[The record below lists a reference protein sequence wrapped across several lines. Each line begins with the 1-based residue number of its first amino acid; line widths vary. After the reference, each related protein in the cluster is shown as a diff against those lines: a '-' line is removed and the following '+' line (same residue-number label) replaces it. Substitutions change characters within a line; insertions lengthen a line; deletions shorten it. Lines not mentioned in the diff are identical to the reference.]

1 MPFITC
7 DIVPSNDPE
16 FPFQVVFKKGDTVV
30 SQWLVMS
37 KADGEE
43 QVIECLQELAVE
55 DDDEEED
62 AA

>member
-30 SQWLVMS
+30 SQWLVTT
-37 KADGEE
+37 KEDGEE
-43 QVIECLQELAVE
+43 QVIECLQDLAV
-55 DDDEEED
+55 DDEEED
-62 AA
+62 GE

>member
-16 FPFQVVFKKGDTVV
+16 YPFQVVFKKGDTVV
-30 SQWLVMS
+30 SQWLVLTRE
-37 KADGEE
+37 DGEE
-43 QVIECLQELAVE
+43 QVIEGLQDLAVE
-55 DDDEEED
+55 DEEEG